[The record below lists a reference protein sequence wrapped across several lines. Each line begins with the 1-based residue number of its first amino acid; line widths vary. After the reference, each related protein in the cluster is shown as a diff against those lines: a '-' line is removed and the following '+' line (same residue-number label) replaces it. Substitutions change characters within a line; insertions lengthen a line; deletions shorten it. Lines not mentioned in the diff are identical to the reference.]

1 MFIHFTTLL
10 HEDKR
15 YLNFLMENLH
25 LPGRVMEGCCSAELP
40 VDFFRVKA
48 YIEGAR

>member
-25 LPGRVMEGCCSAELP
+25 LPGRCLSAELLI
-40 VDFFRVKA
+40 DFLTVKA
-48 YIEGAR
+48 YSERTI